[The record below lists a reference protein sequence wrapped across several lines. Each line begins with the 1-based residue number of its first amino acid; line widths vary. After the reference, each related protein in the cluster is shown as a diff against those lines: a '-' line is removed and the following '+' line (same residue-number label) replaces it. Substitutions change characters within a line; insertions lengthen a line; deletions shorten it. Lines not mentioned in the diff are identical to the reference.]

1 MDVRDAMVK
10 TLYTL
15 MFEWIICKINVT
27 LEKNAGSS
35 SARNAKDSIVG
46 LLDIFGFESFVTN
59 SFEQLCINYCN
70 EKLNNHF
77 NEHVFKHELAIYEE
91 EGVSVKDLSY
101 KDNMPILEFLENTH
115 NGIYSMMD
123 EQIMING
130 TDDKFLSRVQ
140 QIHAKN
146 PYHVMPTRKNCP
158 DPEQRNCFGV
168 YHYAGEV
175 FYNVRGFLE
184 KNKDALHPDVVEA
197 LQGAKSNLVAA
208 IFMEDSG
215 LGRGKK
221 ASIKDVGPASGN
233 SPSSPGSQT
242 RKGKMATGNTLGKQF
257 KAQLDALMVTLNATD
272 PHYIRCMKPNNEK
285 RGSYFKSPMMLQ
297 QLRYSGLLEV
307 CRIRKMGY
315 PIRRTFA
322 EFYGRY
328 GVIAPSCKT
337 VDALLAK
344 LKDNKVVDDSVVAVC
359 MPLRSRSSSSMPSC
373 SGSSCSTCA
382 PLKALIYCKR
392 CCKRIHTVSSST
404 DTNMY
409 CTATTATI
417 TTTNNTHRLARGKT
431 KILMKQAQANDLD
444 IAREQA
450 LEQHVIKIQGVARGF
465 LVRRKLFYF
474 KRIMAELRA
483 AMSRR
488 DESKLAYWISQA
500 DELPNNGQHFPLVQE
515 ATVLLRRLEQ
525 EVKVVGLIEDALA
538 HSDLNALL
546 SAIADAQRMSPPLKH
561 QRLDDAIRLKDVLE
575 EEKDLRLKLRK
586 ATEDKDVPRIVELLA
601 RAQ

>member
-1 MDVRDAMVK
+1 M
-10 TLYTL
+10 YT
-15 MFEWIICKINVT
+15 II
-27 LEKNAGSS
+27 
-35 SARNAKDSIVG
+35 
-46 LLDIFGFESFVTN
+46 
-59 SFEQLCINYCN
+59 
-70 EKLNNHF
+70 
-77 NEHVFKHELAIYEE
+77 
-91 EGVSVKDLSY
+91 
-101 KDNMPILEFLENTH
+101 
-115 NGIYSMMD
+115 
-123 EQIMING
+123 
-130 TDDKFLSRVQ
+130 
-140 QIHAKN
+140 
-146 PYHVMPTRKNCP
+146 
-158 DPEQRNCFGV
+158 
-168 YHYAGEV
+168 
-175 FYNVRGFLE
+175 
-184 KNKDALHPDVVEA
+184 
-197 LQGAKSNLVAA
+197 LQ
-208 IFMEDSG
+208 
-215 LGRGKK
+215 
-221 ASIKDVGPASGN
+221 DVGPASGN

-344 LKDNKVVDDSVVAVC
+344 LKDNKVVDD
-359 MPLRSRSSSSMPSC
+359 
-373 SGSSCSTCA
+373 
-382 PLKALIYCKR
+382 
-392 CCKRIHTVSSST
+392 
-404 DTNMY
+404 
-409 CTATTATI
+409 
-417 TTTNNTHRLARGKT
+417 RLARGKT